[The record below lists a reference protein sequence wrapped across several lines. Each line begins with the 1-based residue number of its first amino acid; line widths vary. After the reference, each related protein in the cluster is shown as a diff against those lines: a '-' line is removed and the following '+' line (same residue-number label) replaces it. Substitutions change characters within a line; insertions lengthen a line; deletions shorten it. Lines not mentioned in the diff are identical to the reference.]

1 MMASQTGLA
10 IDKSPLIQ
18 KPFRQEKC
26 RAETRQ
32 SQFFGI
38 NEGIFIC

>member
-1 MMASQTGLA
+1 MMASQAGLA
-10 IDKSPLIQ
+10 IDESSLMQ
-18 KPFRQEKC
+18 KLFRQEKC

-32 SQFFGI
+32 SQFLGI